1 MLEYFE
7 KPYKFLRNNRKQTR
21 GRIALEKAQ
30 KVQSIPI
37 YELIKDIDG
46 FIIDEIF
53 KGYKY
58 IYHK

>member
-7 KPYKFLRNNRKQTR
+7 KPFKASKNNRKQTR

-30 KVQSIPI
+30 KVQSIAI
-37 YELIKDIDG
+37 YETINGIEVL
-46 FIIDEIF
+46 